1 MVVHIRKA
9 LARVR
14 ETCNNDWEL
23 KEIEIYRKDEADEI
37 LKLVENSG
45 RNWVQGYDAFSP
57 NDKNLRVG
65 VVLYSDWVI
74 DACGLTTDKEKVI
87 NKINDSEL
95 VGETNIQSGL
105 WVAQRMLNPST
116 ADKKYV
122 ILLSDGAP
130 TTSLRMCG
138 FPS

>member
-1 MVVHIRKA
+1 MNCGVVVHIRKA

-57 NDKNLRVG
+57 NDKNLRVAHSAVYVTG
-65 VVLYSDWVI
+65 PFTKEVI
-74 DACGLTTDKEKVI
+74 YFE
-87 NKINDSEL
+87 
-95 VGETNIQSGL
+95 
-105 WVAQRMLNPST
+105 
-116 ADKKYV
+116 
-122 ILLSDGAP
+122 
-130 TTSLRMCG
+130 
-138 FPS
+138 